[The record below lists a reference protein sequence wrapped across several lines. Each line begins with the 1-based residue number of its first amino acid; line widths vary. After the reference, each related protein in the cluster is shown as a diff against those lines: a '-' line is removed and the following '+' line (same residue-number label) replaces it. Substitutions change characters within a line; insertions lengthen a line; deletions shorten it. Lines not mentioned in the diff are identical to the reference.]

1 MKHFFYILLLSVIVL
16 YSCEDEEVKAQPK
29 KEMATVVKEPKI
41 VKQYGFPVNDY
52 QIVNDTVRSG
62 DSFGKIL
69 SENGIDYAEIQ
80 QITDSTKEVFDTRR
94 IRLGAP
100 YTLFKAKDSLNK
112 AQAFVYEENAIDY
125 VVIDFED
132 SISAKKD
139 KKPVKLVEKTVYG
152 EITDNLSTT
161 FDDLGLSV
169 NLVYKMSDI
178 YAWTIDF
185 FHLQAGDRFKL
196 IYTEKFINDTIPAG
210 YGEIKASW
218 FEYSGT
224 PIYAFRF
231 KNDSIKD
238 LTDYYDEE
246 ANNLRR
252 AFLKGPLS
260 FNRISSRYNLKRRI
274 AYYGN
279 RIRPHKGTDF
289 AGAVG
294 TPIMAT
300 ADGTVIN
307 SEYRGGNGNY
317 VKIRHNATYDTQYL
331 HMSKR
336 KVKVGDYVKQGD
348 VIGYIGM
355 TGNTSGPHVCYRFW
369 KNGRQVDPFKVDLPT
384 AEPLADSLKTAF
396 YNHIAPLKEELDA
409 IHFDENL

>member
-1 MKHFFYILLLSVIVL
+1 MKHFFYIVLLSSIVL
-16 YSCEDEEVKAQPK
+16 YSCEEDKAKPDLPKELAEVVPEPEVVEE
-29 KEMATVVKEPKI
+29 
-41 VKQYGFPVNDY
+41 YGFPIDKY
-52 QIVNDTVRSG
+52 TILRDTVRAG

-69 SENGIDYAEIQ
+69 SDNGIDYAEIQ

-100 YTLFKAKDSLNK
+100 YTLFKAKDSINK

-125 VVIDFED
+125 VVIDFQD

-139 KKPVKLVEKTVYG
+139 KKPVKIVEKTVYG

-161 FDDLGLSV
+161 FDDLGLTV

-185 FHLQAGDRFKL
+185 FHLQPGDRFKL
-196 IYTEKFINDTIPAG
+196 IYTEKYINDTIPAG
-210 YGEIKASW
+210 YGDIKASW
-218 FEYSGT
+218 FEYSGN

-231 KNDSIKD
+231 KNDSIKN

-260 FNRISSRYNLKRRI
+260 FNRVSSRYNLKRRI
-274 AYYGN
+274 ALYGN

-317 VKIRHNATYDTQYL
+317 VKIRHNSTYDTQYL

-336 KVKVGDYVKQGD
+336 KAKVGDYVKQGD
-348 VIGYIGM
+348 VIGYVGM

-369 KNGRQVDPFKVDLPT
+369 KNGKQVDPFKVDLPT
-384 AEPLADSLKTAF
+384 AEPLADSLRTPF
-396 YNHIAPLKEELDA
+396 YNHIAPLKDQLDA
-409 IHFDENL
+409 IHFEETL

>member
-1 MKHFFYILLLSVIVL
+1 MKHFFYIVLLSSILL
-16 YSCEDEEVKAQPK
+16 YSCEEKAKPKPK
-29 KEMATVVKEPKI
+29 KELATVSEPEIVKE
-41 VKQYGFPVNDY
+41 YGFTVDDY
-52 QIVNDTVRSG
+52 TILRDTVRPG

-69 SENGIDYAEIQ
+69 FDNGIDYAEIQ

-100 YTLFKAKDSLNK
+100 YTLFKAKDSINK

-125 VVIDFED
+125 VVINFND
-132 SISAKKD
+132 SISAKKE
-139 KKPVKLVEKTVYG
+139 KKPVTLVEKTVYG
-152 EITDNLSTT
+152 EISNNLSTT

-185 FHLQAGDRFKL
+185 FHLQPGDRFKL

-218 FEYSGT
+218 FEYSGN

-231 KNDSIKD
+231 KNDSIKN

-260 FNRISSRYNLKRRI
+260 FSRISSRYNLKRRI
-274 AYYGN
+274 AFYGN

-317 VKIRHNATYDTQYL
+317 VKIRHNSTYDTQYL

-336 KVKVGDYVKQGD
+336 KAKVGDYVRQGD
-348 VIGYIGM
+348 VIGYVGM

-369 KNGRQVDPFKVDLPT
+369 KNGKQVDPFKVDLPT
-384 AEPLADSLKTAF
+384 AEPLADSLRTPF

-409 IHFDENL
+409 IHFEETL